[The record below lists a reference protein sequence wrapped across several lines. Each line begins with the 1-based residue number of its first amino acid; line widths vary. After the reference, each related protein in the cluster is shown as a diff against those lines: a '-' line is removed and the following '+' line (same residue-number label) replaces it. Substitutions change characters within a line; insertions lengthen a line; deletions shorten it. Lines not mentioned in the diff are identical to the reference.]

1 MDKLTFISKMIDSI
15 SWPLVTLILG
25 LAFRKQIA
33 ELFPY
38 LKKLKAGPVEAE
50 FEMEAKQVLANPP
63 LAG

>member
-1 MDKLTFISKMIDSI
+1 MIDSI